1 MSNQFQFIPICN
13 PFFFSQQFTISATP
27 YSAYCNY
34 FNRNSAQFKPGTL
47 HPLRP
52 GPNAWPP
59 LSRLSD
65 VRQCLSFHTP
75 SSNQDGS
82 PRALDGGSTG
92 RSIFQ
97 NIGSS
102 TARHALHY
110 DAPISMPL
118 LWIYVLIQ
126 GRGTVEQI
134 RKTEAEQIAGRG
146 LRQFDRRG

>member
-13 PFFFSQQFTISATP
+13 PFFFLQQFTISAIP
-27 YSAYCNY
+27 YSAYNR

-75 SSNQDGS
+75 SSNQDGY
-82 PRALDGGSTG
+82 PRALDGGTG

-97 NIGSS
+97 SIGSS
-102 TARHALHY
+102 TARHALHC

-118 LWIYVLIQ
+118 MGIYVLIQ
-126 GRGTVEQI
+126 GRRTVEQI
-134 RKTEAEQIAGRG
+134 RQTEAEQIAGRG